1 MSGSTDDNYLGELQE
16 SSLMDIINRAFETPN
31 GKKEINLSNY
41 YV

>member
-1 MSGSTDDNYLGELQE
+1 MCGSTNDNYLCELHE
-16 SSLMDIINRAFETPN
+16 SSFMGIINRALETPN

>member
-1 MSGSTDDNYLGELQE
+1 VIYDSMDDNLDKVHE
-16 SSLMDIINRAFETPN
+16 SLMDIINRTVEIPN